1 MQIQLCL
8 GQLRLRLFKA
18 GFGLGNVLRAVTG
31 GVLAYFILRGCQRR
45 LRLVAGCPRRRRQL
59 SPA

>member
-18 GFGLGNVLRAVTG
+18 GFRLGDILRAVTG
-31 GVLAYFILRGCQRR
+31 VVLA
-45 LRLVAGCPRRRRQL
+45 
-59 SPA
+59 

>member
-31 GVLAYFILRGCQRR
+31 GVLA
-45 LRLVAGCPRRRRQL
+45 
-59 SPA
+59 